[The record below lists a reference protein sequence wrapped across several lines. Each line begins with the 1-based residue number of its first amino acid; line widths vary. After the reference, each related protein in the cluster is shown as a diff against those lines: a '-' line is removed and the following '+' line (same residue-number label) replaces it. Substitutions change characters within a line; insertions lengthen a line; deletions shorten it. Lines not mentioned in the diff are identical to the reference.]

1 VIYAQAMTPPRRWSV
16 RWLAVLPVLVVV
28 LTACAGGLRG
38 RPVGPLVEEFMA
50 SVVDGDLDRAWI
62 LATGGRD
69 EPVRATRV
77 GRGVA
82 LDRGHFDAAFGSV
95 VSAERADVMGWDL
108 TRRDGI
114 AFWVLVDQMAEDRVS
129 VRPTTWMV
137 TLVDDAGQPTGV
149 LIDGHPAPVEWRS
162 WAHGLQWNATF
173 VTYQGP
179 RLLEVSLAR
188 GGTMDVMLVREGPPG
203 RQTCCVTLNGISGQI
218 SIERQGEAPSNG

>member
-1 VIYAQAMTPPRRWSV
+1 MIKAPATTPPARRPA
-16 RWLAVLPVLVVV
+16 RWLAVLAASAML
-28 LTACAGGLRG
+28 LTACQGGLLG
-38 RPVGPLVEEFMA
+38 RPVEPQVAEFLEA
-50 SVVDGDLDRAWI
+50 VVDGDLDRAWI

-69 EPVRATRV
+69 EPVRSTGV

-108 TRRDGI
+108 TRRDG
-114 AFWVLVDQMAEDRVS
+114 ATFWVLVDQTAEDRVA

-137 TLVDDAGQPTGV
+137 TVVDDAGQPTGV

-179 RLLEVSLAR
+179 KLLEVSLAR
-188 GGTMDVMLVREGPPG
+188 GSTMDVMLVREGPPG
-203 RQTCCVTLNGISGQI
+203 RQTCCVTLNGISGQV
-218 SIERQGEAPSNG
+218 SVERQGAAPSNG